1 MRRREED
8 NVIKRLI
15 TLAVCCAAALTF
27 RPVAASST
35 EAGPAELSPISG
47 CGTTVP
53 AYFLNPGDVAGMFG
67 AAPDAMAKLFASTYA
82 EDLARVCRER
92 PALAQMLRSRV
103 AAICFAAAAGVDEP
117 HPHIVG
123 KWLVIEVHPDAYARA
138 PFRRKLATA
147 IERGSVGAPGY
158 DCAPKGVDGAS

>member
-8 NVIKRLI
+8 NVIMRLI
-15 TLAVCCAAALTF
+15 TSAVCCAAALAF
-27 RPVAASST
+27 LPVAASST
-35 EAGPAELSPISG
+35 ETEPAELSPIAG
-47 CGTTVP
+47 CGATVP
-53 AYFLNPGDVAGMFG
+53 AYFLNPGDVPGMFG
-67 AAPDAMAKLFASTYA
+67 AAPDAMTKLFASTYT
-82 EDLARVCRER
+82 EDLARLCRER
-92 PALAQMLRSRV
+92 PALAAMLRSRV

-117 HPHIVG
+117 HPYIVG

-158 DCAPKGVDGAS
+158 DCAPKGAGGSS